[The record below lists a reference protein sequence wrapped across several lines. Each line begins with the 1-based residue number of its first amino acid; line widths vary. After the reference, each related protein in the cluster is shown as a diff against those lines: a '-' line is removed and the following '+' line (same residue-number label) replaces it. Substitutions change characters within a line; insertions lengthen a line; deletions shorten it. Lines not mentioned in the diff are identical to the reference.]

1 VLLCGQLSLARSA
14 GQATLLQ
21 MTAIRLSLLQCRQN
35 LSEARSGTVF
45 ISGASL
51 FVFAHPKLDRGS
63 DFSGRMTA
71 RLFHAIDLWFF
82 SIATFDDSDPVIH
95 DALPN
100 YGTTTKLIGFVSI
113 NAPSQQSSRRR
124 SVSVYLPGGSDSY
137 HPSS

>member
-1 VLLCGQLSLARSA
+1 MWPVESCSFRRSGDA
-14 GQATLLQ
+14 FTDDCDQAFLVQ
-21 MTAIRLSLLQCRQN
+21 GRQN
-35 LSEARSGTVF
+35 LLEACSGLVF
-45 ISGASL
+45 ISAASS
-51 FVFAHPKLDRGS
+51 FVFRHPQLDRGS

-82 SIATFDDSDPVIH
+82 SIATFDDSDLVIH
-95 DALPN
+95 NALPN

-113 NAPSQQSSRRR
+113 NAPSQQLSRRR

>member
-1 VLLCGQLSLARSA
+1 
-14 GQATLLQ
+14 
-21 MTAIRLSLLQCRQN
+21 MTVVRLFDAQGRQN
-35 LSEARSGTVF
+35 LLEACSGSVF
-45 ISGASL
+45 ISAASF
-51 FVFAHPKLDRGS
+51 FVFVHPKIDRGS
-63 DFSGRMTA
+63 DFSGRMSA
-71 RLFHAIDLWFF
+71 RLCHAIDLWFF

-100 YGTTTKLIGFVSI
+100 YGTTTKLIVFVSI